1 MPQFTL
7 VRTDIPMPTEQELNW
22 ARKLLFDC
30 FKGVTDRD
38 NKRWWRFWSMA
49 IGKEPGEMFDLETV
63 FPRYTP
69 YHKRHMKIG
78 QDVFNAQERFKDF
91 DMFRDWLK
99 IGAGFVV
106 WVPGAKG
113 GIVPLPKSVSYA
125 KVDEL
130 EFREFHDNVMDFLQG
145 EHAAPY
151 LWKHLGAGA
160 HEMME
165 SILSDFR
172 NAQGGI

>member
-1 MPQFTL
+1 MPTMTI

-30 FKGVTDRD
+30 FRGATDRD
-38 NKRWWRFWSMA
+38 NKQWWRFWGIA
-49 IGKEPGEMFDLETV
+49 ISKEAGEMFDVEMV

-69 YHKRHMKIG
+69 YHKRHMKIE
-78 QDVFNAQERFKDF
+78 QDVFNAQERFRDF

-99 IGAGFVV
+99 IGAGFVE

-113 GIVPLPKSVSYA
+113 GIVPLPKSISYA
-125 KVDEL
+125 KTDEQ
-130 EFREFHDNVMDFLQG
+130 EFREFHESVIAFLRG

-151 LWKHLGAGA
+151 LWRHMGAKS
-160 HEMME
+160 HEMMDSVLRE
-165 SILSDFR
+165 F
-172 NAQGGI
+172 NE

>member
-1 MPQFTL
+1 MPAITL
-7 VRTDIPMPTEQELNW
+7 IRTSEHIPGENDLAVVR
-22 ARKLLFDC
+22 RFLFGL
-30 FKGVTDRD
+30 FKGATDKD
-38 NKRWWRFWSMA
+38 DKRWNRFWRMCT
-49 IGKEPGEMFDLETV
+49 GKEPGEMFDLETV

-69 YHKRHMKIG
+69 YHKRHMKIE
-78 QDVFNAQERFKDF
+78 QDVFNAQERFKNF

-99 IGAGFVV
+99 IGAGFVE

-113 GIVPLPKSVSYA
+113 GIVPLPKSISYA
-125 KVDEL
+125 KTDEQ
-130 EFREFHDNVMDFLQG
+130 EFREFHDSVMDFLQG

-151 LWKHLGAGA
+151 LWKHLGAGS

-172 NAQGGI
+172 NEQGGI